1 MFGLFT
7 IITFPMSGCCTASEQ
22 FFGYIMVRTSYIRI
36 DDDVL
41 FVLEQQAELDLY
53 SASSLMK
60 QQRAWVDMIPN
71 HQSFLSPYNAA
82 CLVEKQQILIL

>member
-1 MFGLFT
+1 MIDQLTDFYTNIMFGLFA
-7 IITFPMSGCCTASEQ
+7 IITFPMCGCCCTASEQ

-53 SASSLMK
+53 GASSLMK
-60 QQRAWVDMIPN
+60 QQSMGRYGSEPSVFAFTI
-71 HQSFLSPYNAA
+71 
-82 CLVEKQQILIL
+82 